1 MSVTKP
7 KLSTIQIFN
16 MSFGFLG
23 IQFGFALQNANV
35 SRIFESL
42 GAKESEIA
50 GLWLAAPI
58 TGLLI
63 QPIVGYMSDRTWHT
77 TFGRRRPY
85 FLIGAI
91 FASIALIM
99 MPNSSSLWMAAGLL
113 WILDAS
119 INISMEPF
127 RAFVGDK
134 LRPDQRTMGF
144 AMQSLFIGLGAVIA
158 SALPWML
165 VHWFKLDM
173 TDDTGSVPYNVKLS
187 FYLGAA
193 AFLIAV
199 LWTVLSTK
207 EYPLTAE
214 EAHEK
219 LEKVPKVI
227 KYGPALYQKRGLI
240 LLTIGVVS
248 AIIFYT
254 LMMQP
259 DSPFHRELYVL
270 SFILCLF
277 GLAYF
282 GASRFMFKR
291 RYDNSFVQIVRD
303 FQNMPKTMLQL
314 ASVQFFTWFAL
325 FSMWIYMT
333 PAVTSHIYKAAPNT
347 PEFDAGGDWVG
358 ICFAVYNG
366 VAFLFALLL
375 PILANKFSRKITH
388 LLCLF
393 AGGIGLISILF
404 ISDKNMLIFSMIG
417 VGIAWTSILSIPY
430 AMLTGSL
437 PSNKLGYYMGIFN
450 FFIVI
455 PQIVAASI
463 LGLLVNTVFG
473 DESVYAIVLGGVC
486 LMIAGLLTLRVSDE
500 DSVQLP
506 LKDF

>member
-1 MSVTKP
+1 MSTNKP
-7 KLSTIQIFN
+7 KLSVFQIFN

-42 GAKESEIA
+42 GAKESDIA
-50 GLWLAAPI
+50 GLWLAAPV

-63 QPIVGYMSDRTWHT
+63 QPIIGYMSDRTWHP

-91 FASIALIM
+91 FASIALIL
-99 MPNSSSLWMAAGLL
+99 MPNSSTLWMAAGLL

-134 LRPDQRTMGF
+134 LRPDQRTLGF

-165 VHWFKLDM
+165 VNWFKVDM
-173 TDDTGSVPYNVKLS
+173 TNDTGTVPYNVKLS

-193 AFLIAV
+193 AFMIAV
-199 LWTVLSTK
+199 LWTVFTSK

-219 LEKVPKVI
+219 LERVPKVI
-227 KYGPALYQKRGLI
+227 KYGPALYQRRGLI
-240 LLTIGVVS
+240 LLAIGALT
-248 AIIFYT
+248 AIIFYM
-254 LMMQP
+254 LMRDPESVFKQ
-259 DSPFHRELYVL
+259 ELYVL
-270 SFILCLF
+270 SAIFGVF

-282 GASRFMFKR
+282 GASRFMFNQ

-303 FQNMPKTMLQL
+303 FQNMPRTMMQL
-314 ASVQFFTWFAL
+314 AYVQFFTWFAL

-333 PAVTSHIYKAAPNT
+333 PAVASHIYHALPNT
-347 PEFDAGGDWVG
+347 PEYNEGGDWVG
-358 ICFAVYNG
+358 ICFAAYN
-366 VAFLFALLL
+366 VIAFLFALIL
-375 PILANKFSRKITH
+375 PVLASRFSRKITH
-388 LLCLF
+388 LICLVL
-393 AGGIGLISILF
+393 GGIGLISVF
-404 ISDKNMLIFSMIG
+404 FVTDKNMLLLSMAG
-417 VGIAWTSILSIPY
+417 VGIAWTSILSMPY

-437 PSNKLGYYMGIFN
+437 PINKIGYYMGIFN

-463 LGLLVNTVFG
+463 LGLLVSTLFNG
-473 DESVYAIVLGGVC
+473 HSVYALVLGGVC
-486 LMIAGLLTLRVSDE
+486 LIIAGLLTLRVQDE
-500 DSVQLP
+500 DTVRLP
-506 LKDF
+506 LKNV

>member
-7 KLSTIQIFN
+7 KLSTFQIFN

-63 QPIVGYMSDRTWHT
+63 QPIVGYMSDRTWHN

-91 FASIALIM
+91 FASIALVM

-165 VHWFKLDM
+165 VHWFNLDM
-173 TDDTGSVPYNVKLS
+173 SDDTGSVPYNVKLS

-193 AFLIAV
+193 AFMIAV

-219 LEKVPKVI
+219 LERVPKVI

-240 LLTIGVVS
+240 LLAVGVIS
-248 AIIFYT
+248 AILFYA
-254 LMMQP
+254 LMQRP
-259 DSPFHRELYVL
+259 ESPFHKELYVL
-270 SFILCLF
+270 SFIFCLF
-277 GLAYF
+277 GMAYF
-282 GASRFMFKR
+282 GASRFMFNK

-375 PILANKFSRKITH
+375 PVLANKYSRKITH
-388 LLCLF
+388 LICLF

-404 ISDKNMLIFSMIG
+404 ITDKNMLIFSMIG

-437 PSNKLGYYMGIFN
+437 PSNKIGYYMGIFN

-486 LMIAGLLTLRVSDE
+486 LMIAGLLTLRVRDE